1 MENTNFSHMY
11 DKFLVR
17 GLPVIVDD
25 ATKDVRTSQNL
36 TEFID
41 DVSTNMSEMRKQTS
55 CELETN
61 IMMSR
66 YASVDEVFRVLEL
79 NEAAPWY
86 LSFRNCRLQ
95 AVEFWI
101 DHDSSINFLILDKS
115 LKIADEETLLLP
127 SHLASAAILVAAVVT
142 ELRKLLWQAQGVWL
156 DYSDTAQRK
165 HQSQPLSCAWMLK
178 HLQWHQDGTARRG
191 IFGVSIGFVDTK
203 LSV

>member
-1 MENTNFSHMY
+1 MY

-17 GLPVIVDD
+17 GLPVIVGD
-25 ATKDVRTSQNL
+25 ATKDVRTSQSL
-36 TEFID
+36 TEFII

-61 IMMSR
+61 IMMPR

-79 NEAAPWY
+79 DEASPWY

-101 DHDSSINFLILDKS
+101 NLDCASINWPISDKS
-115 LKIADEETLLLP
+115 IKVADEETLLLP
-127 SHLASAAILVAAVVT
+127 SHPPSTAILVAAVVT

-156 DYSDTAQRK
+156 DYSHTTQRK
-165 HQSQPLSCAWMLK
+165 HQNQSLSCARMFK
-178 HLQWHQDGTARRG
+178 RLQWHQDGTARRG
-191 IFGVSIGFVDTK
+191 ISGVSIGLVDSK